1 MAYMKGSRS
10 AITIP
15 LLFSLLAAA
24 IIMACDSR
32 ALAEPSPRATKGVLD
47 LSSWDFSHD
56 GPVKLHGQWEFYW
69 GMLHDQGML
78 KPGPVPLLTGYI
90 KVPSI
95 WTEQK
100 VGARPLPVTG
110 MATYRLKILL
120 PEQAPANLSIRMPA
134 VDTAYRLF
142 VNGEKLYENGPIGAT
157 GKSSKPVHYM
167 PVLIEFH
174 PTKETSIV
182 IHVSNF
188 HYPRPGLRDEII
200 LDEKKALVEKKE
212 SLLIVDIF
220 LIGSIFM
227 MFMYHLGFY
236 YLRRKDLSSLYFSL
250 FCLCTV
256 GRLAVIGEGYAYRF
270 PWFTW
275 NMGTAAEYIFYYCCV
290 LTCALYMR
298 SLYPREIPALAIRII
313 AAVCAVFTLIVAAS
327 PIMIYARTLIAFNLF
342 VGLLILLFIYYISL
356 AIARKREEANIFLAG
371 TVILFMTVTNDI
383 LYNYRVIQTTYMMA
397 YGLFMFFFVQSFL
410 LSSRVSRAFST
421 AEELSRDLEIKVT
434 ERTRELE
441 IERNKLQ
448 ARNTEIEREINM
460 ARMIQEHL
468 IPSTSPWN
476 SICSLYRAMR
486 AVGGDFFDFIQFRD
500 QDRIGIFLSDVTG
513 HGVPAAFITSMIK
526 TIILQAGERKNNPSE
541 LLQYIN
547 EVIFSQTGDNFIT
560 AFYCVYDASARTLR
574 YANAGHNYPYIITP
588 GGVSELRGSSS
599 LPIGIMDNELMIQEG
614 KAYVTNEVTLP
625 SGGKLFMYTDGLSEA
640 SPVKGH
646 QLMFEENGLA
656 EALRQL
662 AALPCGGFV
671 DQLFKRLVQYR
682 GSDSFEDD
690 VCIICL
696 EIE

>member
-1 MAYMKGSRS
+1 MR
-10 AITIP
+10 
-15 LLFSLLAAA
+15 LLFFLLAGALLA
-24 IIMACDSR
+24 ACDSR
-32 ALAEPSPRATKGVLD
+32 SIANPSPRAAKGVID

-69 GMLHDQGML
+69 GTLNEAGPL
-78 KPGPVPLLTGYI
+78 KPGATPPLTGYI

-95 WTEQK
+95 WSEQK
-100 VGARPLPVTG
+100 IGTRNLPVVG
-110 MATYRLKILL
+110 MATYRLKILF
-120 PEQAPANLSIRMPA
+120 PEQSPANLSIRMPA

-142 VNGEKLYENGPIGAT
+142 INGEKLYENGPVGTT
-157 GKSSKPVHYM
+157 GESSKPVRYM

-174 PTKETSIV
+174 PEKETSIV
-182 IHVSNF
+182 IHASNF
-188 HYPRPGLRDEII
+188 HYPRPGLRDEIV
-200 LDEKKALVEKKE
+200 LDGQKSLEERRE
-212 SLLIVDIF
+212 SLLVVDIF

-227 MFMYHLGFY
+227 MFLYHLGFY

-290 LTCALYMR
+290 LTCGLYMR
-298 SLYPREIPALAIRII
+298 SLYPREIPALATRII
-313 AAVCAVFTLIVAAS
+313 AAVCAVFILIVAVF
-327 PIMIYARTLIAFNLF
+327 PIMIYAKTLIAFNLF
-342 VGLLILLFIYYISL
+342 VAVMIVLFLYYISL
-356 AIARKREEANIFLAG
+356 AIARKREAANIFLAG
-371 TVILFMTVTNDI
+371 TVILFMTVANDI
-383 LYNYRVIQTTYMMA
+383 LYNYRLIQTTYMMA

-421 AEELSRDLEIKVT
+421 AEELSRDLEKKVI
-434 ERTRELE
+434 ERTQELE

-468 IPSTSPWN
+468 IPARSPW
-476 SICSLYRAMR
+476 SGICSLYRAMR

-500 QDRIGIFLSDVTG
+500 QNTIGIFLSDVTG
-513 HGVPAAFITSMIK
+513 HGVPASFITSMIK
-526 TIILQAGERKNNPSE
+526 TIILQAGERKRNPSE

-574 YANAGHNYPYIITP
+574 YANAGHNYPYIVSP
-588 GGVSELRGSSS
+588 GGISELKGLSS
-599 LPIGIMDNELMIQEG
+599 LPIGIMDNETMVSEE
-614 KAYVTNEVTLP
+614 KAYVTNEVRLQAG
-625 SGGKLFMYTDGLSEA
+625 SKLLMYTDGLSEA
-640 SPVKGH
+640 SPVMGH
-646 QLMFEENGLA
+646 QIMFEENGLA
-656 EALRQL
+656 EALREL
-662 AALPCGGFV
+662 SPLPCGSFV
-671 DQLFKRLVQYR
+671 EELFKRLVQYR

-696 EIE
+696 EVE